1 MPTLNAATTLE
12 QAEDFATNWASA
24 NLVVLAGAN
33 VLVTH
38 PITSFSTANNGAAAE
53 ATAVYPA
60 GGVVAI
66 TGAGTQTADGVELR
80 SSTEVIVLAIGS
92 DISMSTTTFVNG
104 EDSTA
109 SNLVITFPAS

>member
-38 PITSFSTANNGAAAE
+38 PT
-53 ATAVYPA
+53 
-60 GGVVAI
+60 
-66 TGAGTQTADGVELR
+66 
-80 SSTEVIVLAIGS
+80 
-92 DISMSTTTFVNG
+92 
-104 EDSTA
+104 
-109 SNLVITFPAS
+109 